1 MTTPPLPPPDSFP
14 FIAESTEMSE
24 DRPRPQSVTI
34 AVGLA
39 WAVVA
44 IGLLGELYFN
54 MNSRHD
60 KPSPISP
67 EQMWWI
73 LYRWIITGAILLAS
87 LGTWMRNAVAR
98 VGLTVV
104 LGVSVAVGVWGLSQ
118 TLMNIV
124 RYPNILS
131 NLSFLVSFS
140 ILGIVPFALRIIA
153 LVLISTPSSRSWF
166 DRSLR

>member
-14 FIAESTEMSE
+14 FIAESAEMSG
-24 DRPRPQSVTI
+24 DRPRPQSVTL

-44 IGLLGELYFN
+44 IGLLGRLYFY
-54 MNSRHD
+54 MNSPQISTRSN
-60 KPSPISP
+60 SPV
-67 EQMWWI
+67 QMFWS
-73 LYRWIITGAILLAS
+73 LYGWIIMGATFLAG
-87 LGTWMRNAVAR
+87 LGAWVRNGLAR

-104 LGVSVAVGVWGLSQ
+104 LGVSVAVGVWRLSQ

-124 RYPNILS
+124 RYPDILS
-131 NLSFLVSFS
+131 DLSFLVGFS

-166 DRSLR
+166 NRSAR